1 MYHFVCVRHNYIPS
15 VIALT
20 AHIPSHKLFEPLILD
35 VAFELADT
43 PSLFTL
49 KDCMKSMLLQIQF

>member
-1 MYHFVCVRHNYIPS
+1 LSVLRHNYIPS

-20 AHIPSHKLFEPLILD
+20 AHIPLPHKLFEPLILD
-35 VAFELADT
+35 VAFSRLADT

-49 KDCMKSMLLQIQF
+49 KDCAKSMLLQIQF